1 VLTLPL
7 LARERILM
15 DMAEIALLAARVTT
29 GGAFLVIGLRNIAHR
44 RAIAEMLRANG
55 FPFPLLLAACGLAL
69 QIILGALMVSGYAL
83 AVAAAGLLVFTVLA
97 TLMAHSFWTFKGEE
111 RAAQVNAFLAN
122 MIMAGGLLALL
133 AAGLQAL

>member
-1 VLTLPL
+1 
-7 LARERILM
+7 M
-15 DMAEIALLAARVTT
+15 DMAEGVLLAARVMT

-55 FPFPLLLAACGLAL
+55 FPFPLFLATCGLAM
-69 QIILGALMVSGYAL
+69 QTGFGALMVSGYWL
-83 AVAAAGLLVFTVLA
+83 AIAAAGLLVFTVLA

-111 RAAQVNAFLAN
+111 RAAQANAFLAN
-122 MIMAGGLLALL
+122 SIMAGGLLALL